1 MLVNRMSSVVPESI
15 AQLDQILLK
24 NRGITD
30 AARFFQ
36 PPLPSELSVVE
47 TGLEIAALEA
57 VAQRLRQSAANSES
71 VVIYGDYDADGVCA
85 TAILWEALF
94 SLGIRAQPFI
104 PDRFNHGYGLSVGGV
119 DEVVKTHRPDLI
131 ISVDNGIVAYEALEH
146 AKKLGIFTIVTDHH
160 QPDTKPL
167 PADLVLHTTKLSG
180 SGVAWMLANHMAP
193 KAAEISLELAGLAT
207 IADQVPLVGANRS
220 VAFHGLRALRVS
232 KRVGL
237 KALFTQAKIDQGT
250 ITEKTVG
257 FAIAPRINAM
267 GRLASAVDA
276 LRLLCTTSKV
286 RAQNLSQLLEDTNRQ
301 RQSLTTDLVVTA
313 KKQAELQKSASVLV
327 VHSESFHEGVIGLIA
342 GKLCE
347 EYHKPAIVIAT
358 TGELGKGSARSTPE
372 LNMVELLRSVR
383 EHLLEMGG
391 HPMAAGFN
399 IRSDKIEEFTVALE
413 AAATKRL
420 QEAPVVVAVA
430 VECLLPNALVT
441 LETAQHLEQFAPFGV
456 GNSQPVFEI
465 QGARVVDTRL
475 VGKLQSHRSYTFGI
489 NGTAIRGMS
498 WYQSELL
505 AAVDTNATIIAS
517 LGVETWRDV
526 SLLLSVQ
533 ALKPNEN

>member
-1 MLVNRMSSVVPESI
+1 MPVNRMSAVVPKSLKE
-15 AQLDQILLK
+15 LDQILLK

-30 AARFFQ
+30 ATGFFL
-36 PPLPSELSVVE
+36 PPVPSELTSNE
-47 TGLEIAALEA
+47 TGLETGMLEKVAA
-57 VAQRLRQSAANSES
+57 RLRQSVTNNEM

-104 PDRFNHGYGLSVGGV
+104 PDRFNHGYGLTVSGV
-119 DEVVKTHRPDLI
+119 DEVVKTLHPDLI
-131 ISVDNGIVAYEALEH
+131 ISVDNGIVAYDALEH

-167 PADLVLHTTKLSG
+167 AADLVLHTTKLSG
-180 SGVAWMLANHMAP
+180 SGVAWMLAHHMAP
-193 KAAEISLELAGLAT
+193 DAAMSSLELAGLAT
-207 IADQVPLVGANRS
+207 IADQVPLKGANRS
-220 VAFHGLRALRVS
+220 VAFHGLQALKKT

-237 KALFTQAKIDQGT
+237 KALFSHAKIDQAA

-301 RQSLTTDLVVTA
+301 RQSLTTELVLTA
-313 KKQAELQKSASVLV
+313 KKQATEQESFPVLV
-327 VHSESFHEGVIGLIA
+327 VYSDAFHEGVIGLIA
-342 GKLCE
+342 GKLAE
-347 EYHKPAIVIAT
+347 EFHKPAIVIAT
-358 TGELGKGSARSTPE
+358 TGELGKGSARSNPS

-383 EHLLEMGG
+383 GHLIEMGG

-399 IRSDKIEEFTVALE
+399 IRTDKIEEFTTALY
-413 AAATKRL
+413 AAATKLL
-420 QEAPVVVAVA
+420 QETTTTTTID
-430 VECLLPNALVT
+430 VECQLPAELVT
-441 LETAQHLEQFAPFGV
+441 LETAQHLEQFAPFGA

-465 QGARVVDTRL
+465 QNARVVDTRL
-475 VGKLQSHRSYTFGI
+475 IGKLQNHRSYTFGI
-489 NGTAIRGMS
+489 NGTSVRGMS
-498 WYQSELL
+498 WYQPEAL
-505 AAVDTNATIIAS
+505 ARVDTNATIITS
-517 LGVETWRDV
+517 LGVETWRGT

-533 ALKPNEN
+533 AIEPDKN